1 MSMLSQSDYAYFYED
16 GRRMYHR
23 DLGEVELSE
32 EFDWDSEAR
41 DLLEANNICVAGMLE
56 PYAGIFVTDDGEVR
70 DAQYRMAAISMS
82 V

>member
-1 MSMLSQSDYAYFYED
+1 MSMLSQPDYAYFYDD

-23 DLGEVELSE
+23 DLGEVDLTE
-32 EFDWDSEAR
+32 EYDWDSEAR

-56 PYAGIFVTDDGEVR
+56 PYAGIFVTDNGDVV
-70 DAQYRMAAISMS
+70 DAQYRMLAISMD

>member
-1 MSMLSQSDYAYFYED
+1 MSAFSNSDYAYFYDD

-23 DLGEVELSE
+23 DLGEVDLTE
-32 EFDWDSEAR
+32 EYDWDSEAR

-56 PYAGIFVTDDGEVR
+56 PYAGIFVTDDGEIHN
-70 DAQYRMAAISMS
+70 AQYRMAAISMN